1 MFGNLSP
8 IEIENVLSSQVVGR
22 IGCHAEGITYVVP
35 ISFAYDGEFVYC
47 FTQEGMK
54 VTLMRGNPMVCFQT
68 DDLENMANWKSVIAW
83 GTFEELPEGKERR
96 EALNKLL
103 DRVLPM
109 ISSERVHQSPD
120 WPFTNNITEPVR
132 GVVFRIRLTKKTGR
146 FEKSA
151 QSALLA

>member
-8 IEIENVLSSQVVGR
+8 AEIENVLSRQVVGR

-35 ISFAYDGEFVYC
+35 ISFAYDGQFVYC
-47 FTQEGMK
+47 YTQEGMK
-54 VTLMRGNPMVCFQT
+54 VTLMRQNPQVCFQT
-68 DDLENMANWKSVIAW
+68 DELENMANWKSVIAW
-83 GTFEELPEGKERR
+83 GSFEELPQGRERR
-96 EALNKLL
+96 EALDKLR

-109 ISSERVHQSPD
+109 VSSERVRQSAD
-120 WPFTNNITEPVR
+120 WPFTNNITEPVP

-146 FEKSA
+146 FEKST